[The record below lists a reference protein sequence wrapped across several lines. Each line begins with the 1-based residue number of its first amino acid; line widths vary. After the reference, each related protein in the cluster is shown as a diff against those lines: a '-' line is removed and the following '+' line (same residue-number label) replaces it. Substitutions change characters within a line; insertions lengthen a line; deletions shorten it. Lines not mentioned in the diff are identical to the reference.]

1 MSGLRRS
8 QAPSQV
14 AKRAAADRVSTRQP
28 KRQAPQKQPA
38 SEQPP
43 PAPAS
48 TRRSARVVESSATS
62 FAAEPAKPKARAA
75 KATKNAAAK
84 ADTAAGQRS
93 SKRRKRAT
101 PEPAEEDAASQPPP
115 PPPPAAGKTRLSQ
128 SGGSTALEPAK
139 GKAKG
144 EKKQQPAA
152 GSRQSRRIANKVA
165 EPVPAEDGPDSSGSE
180 SDEEW
185 SLPRPKESARVKL
198 RVGPTTGKQRAT
210 YRAGQIS
217 VVDDVKK
224 TFAVAFE
231 DGQQPT
237 QQEFKWKQAGKGDL
251 TFEDAAEG
259 LCAPPP
265 HRTASAPPLPP
276 PPLLRSC
283 AAARPYRA

>member
-101 PEPAEEDAASQPPP
+101 PEPAEEDAASQ